1 MELNID
7 KIYPFVRYVHYIE
20 FVPRYTTHIQTAYDH
35 RIFFS
40 KSGANKITIGS
51 MDYILDEGSL
61 LFIPAGVPYHLH
73 KSKENNVLLGINFD
87 FTYEKSNLENPI
99 APAFKEGV
107 FDDSLIIEKYTFT
120 DVEQFNAPFIIK
132 LNNFNISRFQTML
145 DEYTVKRLFFNQKN
159 SAILKE
165 VLTHIARILISGVS
179 TSPQNST
186 DKVDKIIN
194 YIQANYM
201 HRISNQKIGSALNFH
216 PNYLNRIM
224 LANTGKTLHQ
234 YLLSVRLTKA
244 LDLLQTTTL
253 SVTEIAHKTGF
264 SDVQQFCKFFLNQ
277 TGSTPSSFR

>member
-1 MELNID
+1 MELNINV
-7 KIYPFVRYVHYIE
+7 IQPFVRYVHYIE

-35 RIFFS
+35 RIFFC
-40 KSGANKITIGS
+40 KSGTSKITVNAT
-51 MDYILDEGSL
+51 DYILSEGFL
-61 LFIPAGVPYHLH
+61 LFVPAGVPYHLH
-73 KSKENNVLLGINFD
+73 KSKEANVLLGVNFD
-87 FTYEKSNLENPI
+87 FTYEKSNLENPV
-99 APAFKEGV
+99 APAFKQGV
-107 FDDSLIIEKYTFT
+107 LDKNLIIERYKFT
-120 DVEQFNAPFIIK
+120 DVEQFNAPFLIK
-132 LNNFNISRFQTML
+132 LNNFHSSRIQTML

-165 VLTHIARILISGVS
+165 VLIHVARVMISGVS
-179 TSPQNST
+179 TSPQNSME
-186 DKVDKIIN
+186 KVDKIIN

-201 HRISNQKIGSALNFH
+201 HRISNQKIGKALNFH
-216 PNYLNRIM
+216 PNYLNRLM